1 MDMKQVIALVVVGVV
16 VAGLAALVGPDLK
29 RYMHMRSM

>member
-1 MDMKQVIALVVVGVV
+1 MKQVIAVVVVGAI

-29 RYMHMRSM
+29 RYMKMRSM